1 MHYAAIRSFAI
12 VVTPHAA
19 PHSRTTTAAR
29 VSQLYAILTLTS
41 AESQVRSPL
50 CCHDRRGNRRM
61 PPPPSLLLPSTA
73 LAKEGKN
80 ERSSYCLANLG
91 NTKFS
96 GASSYS
102 IGFFGKTVVYYR
114 HCMKCL
120 SIYFFKEFII
130 MGGHRFNYRF
140 YPWLFHVIYYHM
152 TKPSIPP
159 RGCVVECSD
168 RYTKYHFKS

>member
-1 MHYAAIRSFAI
+1 MLEALALHVRWCLWPPGIAMHYAAIRSFAI

-120 SIYFFKEFII
+120 PIYFLKNSQSWVAIGLTIGFTLDFF
-130 MGGHRFNYRF
+130 M
-140 YPWLFHVIYYHM
+140 
-152 TKPSIPP
+152 
-159 RGCVVECSD
+159 
-168 RYTKYHFKS
+168 